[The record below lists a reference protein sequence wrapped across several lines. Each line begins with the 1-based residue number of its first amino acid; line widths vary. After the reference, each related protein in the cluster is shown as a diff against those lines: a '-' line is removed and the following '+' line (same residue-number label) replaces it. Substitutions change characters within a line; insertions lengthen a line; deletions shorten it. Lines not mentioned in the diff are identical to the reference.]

1 MNVDSDVVWCC
12 VCSLRA
18 TNVASSVGVGTRISC
33 EHWERFKK
41 TVYEPS
47 H

>member
-1 MNVDSDVVWCC
+1 MLMCA
-12 VCSLRA
+12 VCSSRV
-18 TNVASSVGVGTRISC
+18 TSGASSVGVETKISC